1 MVILMKRLEF
11 ELNDSIYR
19 DALLPIRSKRDLLKL
34 LVQTI
39 KFLVLTPAAP
49 AGKAPPDRKLILY
62 IDKMSRLLFCV
73 ENKIFSFQFPLQVR
87 IGTEDNSL
95 SILYRD
101 YFEIDHII
109 SSLLVSVFGQEDIF
123 DSSLEDIDGRIQEE
137 ILANEWNCVVDLDAL
152 YELAKQ
158 LVLFEPGYIRYD
170 HDKTHVKG
178 ALHPEHH
185 LDIFFSSSNT
195 MKLGLQRAV
204 ESEWMLDLLNV
215 LTNCKYIM

>member
-1 MVILMKRLEF
+1 MKRLEF
-11 ELNDSIYR
+11 ELNDSIYQ
-19 DALLPIRSKRDLLKL
+19 DALLPIRSKHELLKL

-39 KFLVLTPAAP
+39 KFLVLAP
-49 AGKAPPDRKLILY
+49 VAPTDRAPSDRKLILY

-73 ENKIFSFQFPLQVR
+73 EDKMFSFQFPLQVR
-87 IGTEDNSL
+87 IGAENNSL

-123 DSSLEDIDGRIQEE
+123 DNSLKDIDERIQEE
-137 ILANEWNCVVDLDAL
+137 ILVNEWNCLVDSDSF
-152 YELAKQ
+152 YELAKH

-170 HDKTHVKG
+170 HDEAHANG

-185 LDIFFSSSNT
+185 LDIFFSSNNT
-195 MKLGLQRAV
+195 MKLGLRNAV
-204 ESEWMLDLLNV
+204 ESEWVLDMLNI

>member
-1 MVILMKRLEF
+1 MKRLEF
-11 ELNDSIYR
+11 ELHDSLYQ
-19 DALLPIRSKRDLLKL
+19 DALLPIRNKRDLLKL

-49 AGKAPPDRKLILY
+49 AGRAPSDKKLILY
-62 IDKMSRLLFCV
+62 VDKMSRLLFCV

-87 IGTEDNSL
+87 IGPGDDSL

-109 SSLLVSVFGQEDIF
+109 SSLLVSVFGQDDIF
-123 DSSLEDIDGRIQEE
+123 DSSLEDIDGRIWEE
-137 ILANEWNCVVDLDAL
+137 IIANEWNGVVDLDAL

-170 HDKTHVKG
+170 HDKVHTNG

-185 LDIFFSSSNT
+185 LDIFFSSNST
-195 MKLGLQRAV
+195 MKLGLQKAI
-204 ESEWMLDLLNV
+204 ESEWMLDMLNI
-215 LTNCKYIM
+215 LTDCKYIM